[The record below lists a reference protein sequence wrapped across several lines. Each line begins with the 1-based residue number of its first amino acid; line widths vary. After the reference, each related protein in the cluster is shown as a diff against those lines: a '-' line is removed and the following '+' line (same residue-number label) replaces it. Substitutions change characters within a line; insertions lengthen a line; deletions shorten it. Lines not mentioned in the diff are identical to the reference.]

1 MMIVVVPSQNINIKK
16 CDWDQPKGG
25 GLGKRVFVWLYG
37 LRKDPSQMLT

>member
-25 GLGKRVFVWLYG
+25 DLEKGFLSGSKALEKIQV
-37 LRKDPSQMLT
+37 KC